1 MRTITTSRGKTYPVD
16 YCGIGYLGMIKL
28 QLQDSRPLG
37 HIAPEMDGLEWL
49 VYTDNDGTIQR
60 FEDFC
65 VLKRAEWVDG
75 HSVVILLDKE
85 AKDGDS
91 EI

>member
-1 MRTITTSRGKTYPVD
+1 MRMIRTSKEKTYPVD

-28 QLQDSRPLG
+28 QLQDSSPLG
-37 HIAPEMDGLEWL
+37 DIAPEMDGLEWL
-49 VYTDNDGTIQR
+49 EYTDNDGTTQR
-60 FEDFC
+60 FEGYT
-65 VLKRAEWVDG
+65 VLKRAEWVDD

-85 AKDGDS
+85 AADGNA

>member
-1 MRTITTSRGKTYPVD
+1 MRTIRTSREKTYPVD
-16 YCGIGYLGMIKL
+16 YCGIGYLAMLKM
-28 QLQDSRPLG
+28 QLHDDRPLG
-37 HIAPEMDGLEWL
+37 DIAPEMDGLEWL
-49 VYTDNDGTIQR
+49 EYTDNDGTTQR
-60 FEDFC
+60 FDGYT
-65 VLKRAEWVDG
+65 VLKRIEWVDG

>member
-1 MRTITTSRGKTYPVD
+1 MRTIRTSREKTYPVD
-16 YCGIGYLGMIKL
+16 YCGIGYLAMLKM

-37 HIAPEMDGLEWL
+37 EIAPEMDGLEWL
-49 VYTDNDGTIQR
+49 EYTDQDGET
-60 FEDFC
+60 FAFVGYT
-65 VLKRAEWVDG
+65 VLKRVEWVDD

-85 AKDGDS
+85 INHDP

>member
-1 MRTITTSRGKTYPVD
+1 MRTIRTSLEKTYPVD
-16 YCGIGYLGMIKL
+16 YCGIGFMGMVKL

-37 HIAPEMDGLEWL
+37 DIAPEMDGLEWL
-49 VYTDNDGTIQR
+49 EYTDNDGTTQR
-60 FEDFC
+60 FEGYT

-85 AKDGDS
+85 ANNDP